1 MKLRKLHESNEQC
14 EQEIMYTYVS
24 IGLDKILKSSCLVCY
39 YISVFIKPY

>member
-24 IGLDKILKSSCLVCY
+24 KGLEKILKSSCSVCY